1 MNTQQ
6 LITALAIDRAKLDGW
21 LAAGLPCRRVGRGRQ
36 FDADQVEAW
45 LTASGRAQARRIV
58 GTIPEAARLL
68 GVNPRTLSGWFA
80 GGAPGRGPGGI
91 DVDEVDAWRTQRYAE
106 ADPLLSGPVSP
117 ALERYRAARAALAEL
132 ELQAKLG
139 AMLSIAEVDEGINPF
154 LSAIRFSLERIQRGE
169 MTGPDAVGDVR
180 AAVDDGQKVLQI
192 RFGVLPVGGNDGTK
206 PICPFC
212 RQVIVK
218 TVADDHPGHDPGPEA
233 AGVSS
238 AVQPGDGRH
247 DAR

>member
-1 MNTQQ
+1 
-6 LITALAIDRAKLDGW
+6 
-21 LAAGLPCRRVGRGRQ
+21 
-36 FDADQVEAW
+36 
-45 LTASGRAQARRIV
+45 
-58 GTIPEAARLL
+58 
-68 GVNPRTLSGWFA
+68 
-80 GGAPGRGPGGI
+80 
-91 DVDEVDAWRTQRYAE
+91 
-106 ADPLLSGPVSP
+106 
-117 ALERYRAARAALAEL
+117 
-132 ELQAKLG
+132 
-139 AMLSIAEVDEGINPF
+139 MLSIAEVDEGINPF

-169 MTGPDAVGDVR
+169 MTGPDAVADVR
-180 AAVDDGQKVLQI
+180 AAVEDGQKVLKI